1 MNPFDI
7 GLTLLLG
14 ISFGLSLILL
24 AVVTLALEAFMFA
37 IGVRRRDW

>member
-1 MNPFDI
+1 MNPIDI
-7 GLTLLLG
+7 GLTVLLG

-24 AVVTLALEAFMFA
+24 AVVTLVLEAFMFA